1 MSAFFGIWNL
11 DGRAVES
18 DFLRRA
24 SHSLIQRGPDS
35 QTTYAKDS
43 FGMVYCAFHVTEDS
57 RQAVQP
63 HVSQAGLI
71 AAWNGRLDNRDE
83 LINYLGP
90 AGLGGSADVVLAGM
104 SFEKWGDRSFTK
116 LIGDWALSVWHPSRK
131 TLVLA
136 RDYIGIRHLYYYVG
150 PRRVMWSTHLEPLV
164 LLSDHPLSLNEE
176 YLADYLAHVPAADLT
191 PYRQIHAVPP
201 GNFVTISNGRATS
214 SPYWRFDSASRIR
227 YQADADYEDHFR
239 QLFRQAVARRL
250 RSRSPVLAELSGG
263 IDSSSIVCMADDII
277 EKGDVGT
284 ARLDTLS
291 AFDPE
296 DPNGDEQI
304 YITKIESK
312 RGRAGHHLNRED
324 YENVFNLEW
333 DDLVAVPGAVEPT
346 GKLRDNLLAIV
357 QSGGYRAVLSGIG
370 GDEFL
375 GGIPNPLPQLGDLI
389 ILLRPIQLAKELT
402 AWSLLKK
409 RPCIHLLGQTLA
421 TLLPAR
427 LRALASTHNDV
438 APWIASDFSRR
449 YSLALR
455 QLGPLGRFGFWLPTR
470 RDAAQSVV
478 AMARQMSYLP
488 TDGLACEERRY
499 PFLDQSLVEFL
510 LAIPARQLLRPGQ
523 RRSLM
528 RRALGEI
535 VPAEVLWR
543 KTKGF
548 VTKRVLAAF
557 DNNWPELEVLF
568 NTPLSGELKY
578 VDAALFLA
586 HLRAAKNG
594 EVRHL
599 MYLLKTLYLEA
610 WLRNV
615 VDRGL
620 LDVSSMSQT
629 RTHQPVFKSQAGSVS

>member
-11 DGRAVES
+11 DGRPVES

-24 SHSLIQRGPDS
+24 SHILIQRGPDS

-71 AAWNGRLDNRDE
+71 VAWNGRLDNRAE
-83 LINYLGP
+83 LIN
-90 AGLGGSADVVLAGM
+90 GLAQVRPGRSADVVLAGM
-104 SFEKWGDRSFTK
+104 NFEKWGNHSFAR
-116 LIGDWALSVWHPSRK
+116 LIGDWAFSVWNPSQK

-150 PRRVMWSTHLEPLV
+150 PTRVIWSTHLEPLI
-164 LLSDHPLSLNEE
+164 LLLDHSLSLNDE
-176 YLADYLAHVPAADLT
+176 YLADYLAHVPSADLT

-201 GNFVTISNGRATS
+201 GNFVAISDGKATKS
-214 SPYWRFDSASRIR
+214 RYWRFDPAHRIR
-227 YQADADYEDHFR
+227 YQTDTDYEEHFR
-239 QLFRQAVARRL
+239 YLFRQAVGRRL
-250 RSRSPVLAELSGG
+250 RSESPVLAELSGG

-277 EKGDVGT
+277 QKGEGGT

-291 AFDPE
+291 AFDPS
-296 DPNGDEQI
+296 DPNGDEQL
-304 YITKIESK
+304 YITRIETK
-312 RGRAGHHLNRED
+312 RGKAGHHLNRED
-324 YENVFNLEW
+324 YENVFDLQW
-333 DDLVAVPGAVEPT
+333 DDLVAVPGVVEST
-346 GKLRDNLLAIV
+346 GKLKNNLLAIV

-375 GGIPNPLPQLGDLI
+375 GGIPNPLPQLADLAV
-389 ILLRPIQLAKELT
+389 LLRPIQLAKELT
-402 AWSLLKK
+402 AWSRLKK
-409 RPCIHLLGQTLA
+409 CPCIHLLGQTLA
-421 TLLPAR
+421 ILLPAR
-427 LRALASTHNDV
+427 LRALASTRNNV
-438 APWIASDFSRR
+438 APWINPDFSRR
-449 YSLALR
+449 YRLAVR
-455 QLGPLGRFGFWLPTR
+455 QLGPLGRFGFWLPSR
-470 RDAAQSVV
+470 RDSAQSVV
-478 AMARQMSYLP
+478 TMARQMSYLSSE
-488 TDGLACEERRY
+488 GLACEERRY

-528 RRALGEI
+528 RRALSGI

-548 VTKRVLAAF
+548 VTKRVLTAF
-557 DNNWPELEVLF
+557 DDNWPELEALLSA
-568 NTPLSGELKY
+568 PLSGKLKY
-578 VDAALFLA
+578 IDAARFLA
-586 HLRAAKNG
+586 NLRAAKNG
-594 EVRHL
+594 EARH
-599 MYLLKTLYLEA
+599 MMCLLKTLYLEA

-620 LDVSSMSQT
+620 LDVASMART
-629 RTHQPVFKSQAGSVS
+629 VTHQPVFQSGA